1 MLAGV
6 FFLVNEMHKL
16 GFWVGGAIE
25 GGLGPELFSIYI
37 RSDEKLNEENQQ
49 NIPILNVPFPFRVPD
64 SAGKPGLGCGRE
76 IEREMV
82 GNGGYIPPGR
92 VHTLPT

>member
-1 MLAGV
+1 MRGDWDPNCSASTL
-6 FFLVNEMHKL
+6 
-16 GFWVGGAIE
+16 
-25 GGLGPELFSIYI
+25 
-37 RSDEKLNEENQQ
+37 RSDEKLNKENQQ

-82 GNGGYIPPGR
+82 GNGGYIPPG
-92 VHTLPT
+92 